1 MFRGK
6 SQRGQNFTA
15 VKMAFTRMLRTPL
28 VKVSMAALARSFC
41 LSAFITARSFLPR
54 MRSSKSAV
62 SRVRPIFETAKM

>member
-1 MFRGK
+1 MFRDR

-28 VKVSMAALARSFC
+28 VKVSMAALARSF
-41 LSAFITARSFLPR
+41 LPR